1 MKVYFIVPK
10 VCGRHLRVPILT
22 LLICALLA
30 GIPGELAALPV
41 IASYA
46 ASERIRLKPFLR
58 DRVSEKHERQKEQV
72 FGNKAER

>member
-1 MKVYFIVPK
+1 MKVCFIVPK
-10 VCGRHLRVPILT
+10 VYGRHLRVPT
-22 LLICALLA
+22 LPLLVCALLA

-41 IASYA
+41 IASHA

-58 DRVSEKHERQKEQV
+58 DSDSEKHESQKEQA